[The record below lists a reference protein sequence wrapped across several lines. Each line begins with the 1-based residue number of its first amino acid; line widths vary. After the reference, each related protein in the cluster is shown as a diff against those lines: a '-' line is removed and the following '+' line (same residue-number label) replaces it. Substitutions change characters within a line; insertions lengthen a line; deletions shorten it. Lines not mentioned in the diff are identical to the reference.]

1 MLGKR
6 TRKRLGIHIH
16 QERRQQVLIDMGL
29 LIRDGE
35 IITPDARCK
44 AEIYVED
51 QTITT
56 IGRDLSVPPGT
67 EIIDATGKWI
77 FPGFIDPHVHI
88 YMPFMATFAKDTH
101 ETASIAA
108 LLGGTTTFIEMCS
121 PSRIED
127 TLAGYNLWKKK
138 AEGRS
143 ACDYAFHMTVSRFDH
158 NTEAQ
163 LREIVRDGTTSFKI
177 FLSYKNF
184 FGVDDSELYQ
194 TLTLAKELGVIVA
207 AHCENAELVSRLQQ
221 TLLAEDKTGPEWHE
235 PSRPESVEAEGTA
248 RFATFLENTGATG
261 YVVHLS
267 CVPALKAAVN
277 AKARGVR
284 LSIESVLPHLLLD
297 KTSAERAGL
306 EGMQYVMSPPL
317 RDRRNQPALWS
328 ALASGLID
336 TVGTD
341 HCPFDNEQKLLGRN
355 AFTQIPNG
363 IPGIEERVALVYT
376 YGINRGR
383 MDIHR
388 FVDAL
393 STRPAKLF
401 GLFPRK
407 GTIAVGSDADLV
419 IFDPTYRGVI
429 SARTQHIN
437 NDYSGYEGFAVEGRP
452 AVVTVRGKIQVRDG
466 NFVGEKGRGQLLRRE
481 PNIDW
486 RSN

>member
-1 MLGKR
+1 
-6 TRKRLGIHIH
+6 
-16 QERRQQVLIDMGL
+16 MGL

-35 IITPDARCK
+35 IVTPDARYK

-51 QTITT
+51 QTVTR
-56 IGRDLSVPPGT
+56 IGMDLSVPPGT

-108 LLGGTTTFIEMCS
+108 LIGGTTTFIEMCC
-121 PSRIED
+121 PSRSED
-127 TLAGYNLWKKK
+127 ALAGYNLWKEK

-143 ACDYAFHMTVSRFDH
+143 ACDYAFHMTVSRFDQ

-184 FGVDDSELYQ
+184 FGVDDGEMYQ

-207 AHCENAELVSRLQQ
+207 AHCENAELVGRLQQ
-221 TLLAEDKTGPEWHE
+221 ALLAAGKTGPEWHE

-248 RFATFLENTGATG
+248 RFATFLENTGAVG

-267 CVPALKAAVN
+267 CVPALRAAVD
-277 AKARGVR
+277 AKGRSVR
-284 LSIESVLPHLLLD
+284 LSVESVLPHLFLD

-317 RDRRNQPALWS
+317 RDRRNQPALWN

-341 HCPFDNEQKLLGRN
+341 HCPFDNEQKLLGRD

-363 IPGIEERVALVYT
+363 IPGIEERVSLMYT
-376 YGINRGR
+376 YGVNRGR

-393 STRPAKLF
+393 STRPAQLF

-429 SARTQHIN
+429 SARTQRIN
-437 NDYSGYEGFAVEGRP
+437 SDYSGFEGFAVEGRP

-466 NFVGEKGRGQLLRRE
+466 NFVGERGRGQLLRRE
-481 PNIDW
+481 PVINW